1 MKQTKKIK
9 CMEKYANELLGIA
22 NQLWKDMDDKTTN
35 KDLVKKKKS
44 REKIKRIVI
53 LRTQRLL

>member
-1 MKQTKKIK
+1 
-9 CMEKYANELLGIA
+9 MEKYANELLGIA